1 MKKPSFL
8 ATTEDRA
15 GHLRELS
22 HHIRSLDWTN
32 ASLRDVEHEIPELEL
47 AMSVY
52 QRLNGE
58 GGDAPD
64 PDEAGA
70 QDFRSLA
77 ETRVSHLRQLSV
89 HLRALE
95 WDHAAL
101 TEVEKE
107 IPELELAMAV
117 YRRLTGEADGIAARP
132 PKPPA
137 ATGKSRA
144 AAPPEPVPA
153 PSFSQF
159 ALTHLDPVA
168 ASEATDRP
176 LETVSTD
183 PNGVK
188 DPH

>member
-8 ATTEDRA
+8 ATSEDRA
-15 GHLRELS
+15 GHLREIS

-58 GGDAPD
+58 GGDAAEPE
-64 PDEAGA
+64 EAGA

-77 ETRVSHLRQLSV
+77 ETRVIHLRQLSV

-137 ATGKSRA
+137 SAGKTRA
-144 AAPPEPVPA
+144 VTPPEPVPA

-168 ASEATDRP
+168 TGEATDRP
-176 LETVSTD
+176 LETAAAD
-183 PNGVK
+183 PNGAKESV
-188 DPH
+188 

>member
-8 ATTEDRA
+8 AASEDRA

-52 QRLNGE
+52 QRINGE
-58 GGDAPD
+58 GGDSPEPD
-64 PDEAGA
+64 VAGA

-95 WDHAAL
+95 WDHASL

-107 IPELELAMAV
+107 IPELELATAV

-132 PKPPA
+132 AKAPA
-137 ATGKSRA
+137 AGKSRP

-176 LETVSTD
+176 LETVSAD

-188 DPH
+188 DTH